1 MMSDNGVKRFIERR
15 LSYAARLRGRRLFVN
30 VVGALVRLC
39 ARAYDGGV
47 RLIEIAE
54 SHGLDLQRAWDVRGR
69 RLPKDPTPE
78 CAFGPHDFL
87 LLTEELL
94 AGRDAARR
102 QTPAETL
109 TNAARES
116 NNSSGRGRRVR
127 SSVII
132 PVFNKVEFTFQCL
145 RSLLAEIEF
154 EETEIIVVDDASTD
168 ETASVL
174 ANFGGLLRVI
184 TNERNLGF
192 VESCNR
198 GAAEARGDFL
208 IFLNNDTTVQPGWL
222 SALVKT
228 AEADDNVGAV
238 GSLFLYPDGRVQEA
252 GGGVWRDG
260 EAFRYGWGRSQEDR
274 RLLFAR
280 EVDYCSGASLL
291 VRRELF
297 EQLGGFDMRY
307 APAYYEDVDLC
318 MGVNSLGRKVVFQP
332 QSRVVHYEGAT
343 GGRDVGSVAMKR
355 YQALSYEQFRLKWR
369 DVLAREHCARGK
381 VSEERAADRRRGPE
395 LLVVSDRLP
404 TPERDAG
411 SARVVCILGI
421 LARTYRVVFVGLNKG
436 RNRSRERALWRLG
449 VETMGQAD
457 FLREARRGRFSAAVI
472 SNPDVAEA
480 LLPALRRADSRLKI
494 VFDMVEA
501 HFIRAEREYALT
513 HDESAAREA
522 ERYRGL
528 EAKLASDCD
537 LVWCVSPDDA
547 RAVWAAAP
555 KASVEVIPTIHI
567 PREEVPDF
575 DEREGIL
582 FVGNFSHRPN
592 VDAVNFL
599 VRDVLP
605 SLRERLNG
613 VPVFIAGPNA
623 PEEVRS
629 YAAVEGVRVLGF
641 VPDLEPLHA
650 RARIFVAPLRY
661 GAGVKGKIG
670 EALAHGVPVVTTP
683 VGAEG
688 MGIEHD
694 SQAVVVN
701 GTCEMASAIAELY
714 RDRELWRRL
723 SAAGLAH
730 VNKVFAPNAVAE
742 TIEGSILR
750 LTAEAEKDYG
760 VRLGKH
766 LHALK
771 GREDGDPTAAH

>member
-1 MMSDNGVKRFIERR
+1 MISGHGAKRFIQRR
-15 LSYAARLRGRRLFVN
+15 LSYTARLRGRRLFVN
-30 VVGALVRLC
+30 TVAALVRFC
-39 ARAYDGGV
+39 ARAYDAGV

-54 SHGLDLQRAWDVRGR
+54 SHGLDLQRAWDVRRR

-78 CAFGPHDFL
+78 NSFGPHDFL
-87 LLTEELL
+87 LLTEKLRARESALPQTSAELI
-94 AGRDAARR
+94 
-102 QTPAETL
+102 
-109 TNAARES
+109 TNAAREPKHDS
-116 NNSSGRGRRVR
+116 AVGRRIR
-127 SSVII
+127 ASVII

-145 RSLLAEIEF
+145 RSLLAEIEPA
-154 EETEIIVVDDASTD
+154 ETEIILVDDASTD
-168 ETASVL
+168 ETARVL
-174 ANFGGLLRVI
+174 SNFGGLLRVI
-184 TNERNLGF
+184 SNERNLGF

-208 IFLNNDTTVQPGWL
+208 VFLNNDATVEPGWL
-222 SALVKT
+222 RSLVKT
-228 AEADDNVGAV
+228 AEADENVGAV

-260 EAFRYGWGRSQEDR
+260 EAFRYGWGRSPEDR

-318 MGVNSLGRKVVFQP
+318 IGVCSLGRKVVYQP
-332 QSRVVHYEGAT
+332 LSRVVHYEGAT
-343 GGRDVGSVAMKR
+343 GGRDVGSVTMKR
-355 YQALSYEQFRLKWR
+355 YQALSYEQFRAKWR
-369 DVLAREHCARGK
+369 DVLSREHCERGQ

-436 RNRSRERALWRLG
+436 RSRARERALWRLG

-457 FLREARRGRFSAAVI
+457 FLREAGRGRFAAAI
-472 SNPDVAEA
+472 ITHPDAAEA
-480 LLPALRRADSRLKI
+480 LLPALRGADSRLKI
-494 VFDMVEA
+494 VFDMFEA

-513 HDESAAREA
+513 RDERAAQEA
-522 ERYRGL
+522 ERYRAL
-528 EAKLASDCD
+528 ESRLAGECD

-547 RAVWAAAP
+547 RAVKAAAP
-555 KASVEVIPTIHI
+555 KASVEVIPTIHT
-567 PREEVPDF
+567 PRDEVPDF

-582 FVGNFSHRPN
+582 FVGNFDHRPN
-592 VDAVNFL
+592 VDAVHFL
-599 VRDVLP
+599 VRHVLP

-629 YAAVEGVRVLGF
+629 YAAVEGVRVMGF

-650 RARIFVAPLRY
+650 RARVFVAPLRF

-670 EALAHGVPVVTTP
+670 EALAHGVPVVTTS

-688 MGIEHD
+688 MGIEHG
-694 SQAVVVN
+694 SQAVVVD
-701 GTCEMASAIAELY
+701 GPREMATAIAGLY
-714 RDRELWRRL
+714 RDRDLWRRL
-723 SAAGLAH
+723 SAAGRAH

-750 LTAEAEKDYG
+750 LTAETEKDYG
-760 VRLGKH
+760 VRLGKR
-766 LHALK
+766 LQALK